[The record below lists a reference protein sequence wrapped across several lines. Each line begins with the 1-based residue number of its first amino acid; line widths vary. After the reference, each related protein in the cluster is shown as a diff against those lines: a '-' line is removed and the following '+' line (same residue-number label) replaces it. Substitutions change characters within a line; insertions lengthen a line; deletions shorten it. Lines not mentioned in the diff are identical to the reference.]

1 MLSAATNIAAPA
13 IAIEPM
19 IAQAARDGAY
29 FVFSLSGG
37 KDSGAAAIAVSR
49 WLDEIGHPRDRRAAI
64 HADLGR
70 IEWASTGTIVAQV
83 ARRAHA
89 PLTVVQRRSGGLIER
104 WTQRFE
110 SALARYTRLETYAL
124 IQPWSS
130 SALRFCTS
138 ELKTQIIGADLAR
151 RYRGT
156 TTVSVIGLRRDESA
170 ARANIAIAKR
180 DTRFARDG
188 NAQGTKMMSW
198 NPIAEWSASD
208 VYALHETMQL
218 PLHEAYG
225 SYGATRLGCSY
236 CVLASLEN
244 LHASTRAVQTHDA
257 YRELVA
263 LECRSGFSFQPTRW
277 LGDVAPQ
284 LLDRDLVSK
293 LTQAKTRA
301 LRRRALE
308 AAMPSDLRFVKGWPP
323 RLPTTTEA
331 EAIVA
336 ARRVILAD
344 HKLPELYPSAR
355 AVVERFAELMN
366 A

>member
-1 MLSAATNIAAPA
+1 MLSQARSDASPPISIDPIIAA
-13 IAIEPM
+13 
-19 IAQAARDGAY
+19 AARDGAH

-49 WLDEIGHPRDRRAAI
+49 WLDDIGHPREQRAAI

-70 IEWASTGTIVAQV
+70 IEWATTGAIVAQI
-83 ARRAHA
+83 ARRASA

-110 SALARYTRLETYAL
+110 SALARYMRLETYAL

-138 ELKTQIIGADLAR
+138 ELKTQVIGADLAR
-151 RYRGT
+151 RYRGGT
-156 TTVSVIGLRRDESA
+156 IVSVIGLRRDESA
-170 ARANIAIAKR
+170 ARANIVIAKR

-188 NAQGTKMMSW
+188 NAQGTKMLSW
-198 NPIAEWSASD
+198 NPIAEWTAAD
-208 VYALHETMQL
+208 VYTLHETMQL

-225 SYGATRLGCSY
+225 TYGATRLGCSY

-263 LECRSGFSFQPTRW
+263 LECRSAFSFQPSRW
-277 LGDVAPQ
+277 LGDVAPN
-284 LLDRDLVSK
+284 LLGNDLVRS
-293 LTQAKTRA
+293 LANAKARA

-308 AAMPSDLRFVKGWPP
+308 AGMPDQLRFVKGWPP
-323 RLPTTTEA
+323 RLPTLDEA

-344 HKLPELYPSAR
+344 HQLPELYPTAR
-355 AVVERFAELMN
+355 AVVGRFAELM
-366 A
+366 AA